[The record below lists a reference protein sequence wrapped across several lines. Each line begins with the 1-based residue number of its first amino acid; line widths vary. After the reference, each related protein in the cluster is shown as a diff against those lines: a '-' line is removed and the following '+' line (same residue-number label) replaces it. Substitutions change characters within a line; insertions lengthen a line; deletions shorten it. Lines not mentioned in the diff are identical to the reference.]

1 MLEHLA
7 PQIVNG
13 LMLGAFY
20 ASIAIG
26 LSLIMNLTGV
36 INMAH
41 GASDSRRILRLHAAA
56 IGAPFAVVL
65 IAAPILTALVGLAI
79 ERGLMRPLYGRDPL
93 YSLLLTFGL
102 SLIAEEVYRL
112 IWVPTAFR

>member
-1 MLEHLA
+1 MLAQLA

-20 ASIAIG
+20 AAVAIG

-41 GASDSRRILRLHAAA
+41 GSFLTLGGYFAFAMVTV
-56 IGAPFAVVL
+56 GAPFAVAL
-65 IAAPILTALVGLAI
+65 IAAPILTAIVGIAV

-93 YSLLLTFGL
+93 CL
-102 SLIAEEVYRL
+102 ACC
-112 IWVPTAFR
+112 